1 MAGHKL
7 YGGLKLATGLRF
19 GEGGNSVNK
28 GAMSMDALIS
38 QAGIVGVI
46 GLGMGLLAVLLLST
60 IAARLSKVIDL
71 LDEIAE
77 LVTGGSKKQ
86 ENETSRVG

>member
-1 MAGHKL
+1 
-7 YGGLKLATGLRF
+7 
-19 GEGGNSVNK
+19 
-28 GAMSMDALIS
+28 MDALIS

-77 LVTGGSKKQ
+77 LATNGNKKQ

>member
-1 MAGHKL
+1 
-7 YGGLKLATGLRF
+7 
-19 GEGGNSVNK
+19 
-28 GAMSMDALIS
+28 MSMDALIS

-46 GLGMGLLAVLLLST
+46 GLGLGLLAVLLLST

-77 LVTGGSKKQ
+77 LATGGNKKQ
-86 ENETSRVG
+86 ENETSRIG

>member
-1 MAGHKL
+1 
-7 YGGLKLATGLRF
+7 
-19 GEGGNSVNK
+19 
-28 GAMSMDALIS
+28 MDALIS

-46 GLGMGLLAVLLLST
+46 GLGLGLLAVLLLST

-77 LVTGGSKKQ
+77 LVTGGNKKQ

>member
-1 MAGHKL
+1 
-7 YGGLKLATGLRF
+7 
-19 GEGGNSVNK
+19 
-28 GAMSMDALIS
+28 MDALIS
-38 QAGIVGVI
+38 QAGLVGVI
-46 GLGMGLLAVLLLST
+46 GLGLGLLAVLLLST

-77 LVTGGSKKQ
+77 LATNGNKKQ